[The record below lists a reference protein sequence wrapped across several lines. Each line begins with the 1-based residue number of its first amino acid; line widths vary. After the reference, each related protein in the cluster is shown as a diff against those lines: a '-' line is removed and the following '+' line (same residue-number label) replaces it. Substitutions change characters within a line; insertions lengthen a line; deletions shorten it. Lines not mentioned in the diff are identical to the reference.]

1 MSKRLKIFSAIG
13 ITVLAIGAVA
23 LAYKI
28 DTEKYPTL
36 HPADQNLTFQGN
48 DNANA
53 PVANVNANVNVN
65 APAAPSGFGNDVAYA
80 APEAVI
86 DPAVAKD
93 FSMSD
98 VKNIAAMEQA
108 YGFKFS
114 AAELKMLAANKFVI
128 KDLTDTT
135 IRPVPYR
142 NPDSDREFSD
152 LYSTVSGNT
161 DYKERKA
168 ENAVFYSAD
177 VFTNAYNNI
186 YTELLKEMENTVFYP
201 AMTDLSKQFYEAAD
215 EHLGAATTASDKN
228 KWTKVRNYFA
238 VPYAIFETAAQP
250 LSAASYSNPDGSEK
264 DPAKVQADFTQQ
276 DGAVDTYDNAA
287 IFVDKLDL
295 DNDDKAL
302 VLADLKTA
310 YDASG
315 LNAPA
320 IFAKEYSDYADQVG
334 IDFKVDFT
342 QFTPRAT
349 YTSSSLRR
357 AYFRGMKWYIMLP
370 FFVKSAD
377 LTNYAFGISQLM
389 AENPAQAKDY
399 DRLESAIDFMVGGS
413 DDLMPV
419 DYLKALD
426 AAKNAPDKEAAI
438 MDYLTKAHN
447 PKIKDM
453 QANYPTVGEVQSA
466 DVLLDTKGMRFF
478 SGKFILDSYWTGQLT
493 QGDEANKPGY
503 DQKLPPMASSL
514 EVMGLLGSDYA
525 KSQIHKL
532 DFYKPT
538 NSRAIDKA
546 MKDLAAEN
554 ATYTDADW
562 MKNLYTGWLWTIKG
576 LFDWQKT
583 NAKSLP
589 PFMQSVAWQAKVL
602 QNASG
607 FWTEL
612 RHATILYAKQSFAER
627 GGGDGGGCDNR
638 KVPEPPKGYIEP
650 QLLAYQRLSYLAKKT
665 DAGLTEQGYKLNN
678 QYPLKSFIAMMD
690 TVIDYSQRELA
701 DAKLN
706 EKVVSVTNTDPNDPT
721 NSCTTNSIDGT
732 SDWENIRKVLTQDIS
747 DALPVPVEGPVLF
760 AKDKRAAIL
769 ADVHTGG
776 DSDNPTRILYEGTGV
791 PYVIFTAVD
800 DANGP
805 RLTVGFTY
813 SHYEFTKLY
822 GGQRMTDEDWQT
834 NFYKPGDTYNAF
846 DYVAKSLK
854 PAVNYWYKILFAGK

>member
-1 MSKRLKIFSAIG
+1 MSKGLKIFSIVG
-13 ITVLAIGAVA
+13 IAVLAVGAVA
-23 LAYKI
+23 LVYKI
-28 DTEKYPTL
+28 DTEKFPTL
-36 HPADQNLTFQGN
+36 HPADQTVALQGN
-48 DNANA
+48 ENANA
-53 PVANVNANVNVN
+53 PAANVNAPVTT
-65 APAAPSGFGNDVAYA
+65 PDGFGNRVAYA
-80 APEAVI
+80 APPAAI
-86 DPAVAKD
+86 NAAVAKD
-93 FSMSD
+93 FSLSD
-98 VKNIAAMEQA
+98 VKNIAVMEKA

-114 AAELKMLAANKFVI
+114 AAELKLLAANKFVI
-128 KDLTDTT
+128 KDLADTT
-135 IRPVPYR
+135 IRPISYR
-142 NPDSDREFSD
+142 EPNADREFSD
-152 LYSTVSGNT
+152 LYYAVSGNT
-161 DYKERKA
+161 DYKLRRP

-201 AMTDLSKQFYEAAD
+201 AMTDLSKKFYEAAD
-215 EHLGAATTASDKN
+215 EHLGAAANAADKA

-250 LSAASYSNPDGSEK
+250 LNAASYSNADGSAK
-264 DPAKVQADFTQQ
+264 DPAQVQADFTKE
-276 DGAVDTYDNAA
+276 DGTVDTYDNAA
-287 IFVDKLDL
+287 TFVGKLDL
-295 DNDDKAL
+295 GSADKAV
-302 VLADLKTA
+302 VLADLKNA

-315 LNAPA
+315 LHVPEV
-320 IFAKEYSDYADQVG
+320 FAKEYSDYADKVG
-334 IDFKVDFT
+334 IDFKVDFS

-377 LTNYAFGISQLM
+377 LTNYAFGLSQLM

-399 DRLESAIDFMVGGS
+399 DRLEAAIDFLVGGS

-426 AAKNAPDKEAAI
+426 VAKNAPDKEAAI
-438 MDYLTKAHN
+438 MSYLTKAHN

-453 QANYPTVGEVQSA
+453 QANYPEVGVVQSA
-466 DVLLDTKGMRFF
+466 DVLLNTKGMRFF

-493 QGDEANKPGY
+493 QGDEALKPGY

-525 KSQIHKL
+525 KSQIPKL
-532 DFYKPT
+532 DFYKPS
-538 NSRAIDKA
+538 NAHAIDKA

-583 NAKSLP
+583 NLKSLP
-589 PFMQSVAWQAKVL
+589 PFMQSLAWQAKVL

-612 RHATILYAKQSFAER
+612 RHATILYAKQSFAEKG
-627 GGGDGGGCDNR
+627 GGGDGCDDR
-638 KVPEPPKGYIEP
+638 KVPEPPKGYVEP
-650 QLLAYQRLSYLAKKT
+650 QLLAYARLSYLAKKT
-665 DAGLTEQGYKLNN
+665 DAGLTEQGYRLSN
-678 QYPLKSFIAMMD
+678 QFPLQRFIAMMD
-690 TVIDYSQRELA
+690 TVIEYSQKELA

-706 EKVVSVTNTDPNDPT
+706 EKVVSVTNADPSDPAK
-721 NSCTTNSIDGT
+721 SCTTNSIDGT
-732 SDWENIRKVLTQDIS
+732 SDWENIRKVLTMDLVDS
-747 DALPVPVEGPVLF
+747 LPVPVEGPVLF
-760 AKDKRAAIL
+760 AKDKRAAII
-769 ADVHTGG
+769 ADVHTGQ
-776 DSDNPTRILYEGTGV
+776 DSSYPLHILYEGTGV
-791 PYVIFTAVD
+791 PYVIFTAVE

-813 SHYEFTKLY
+813 SHYEFTKEY
-822 GGQRMTDEDWQT
+822 GGQRMTDEDWQK
-834 NFYKPGDTYNAF
+834 NFYKPGDTFDAF
-846 DYVAKSLK
+846 NDVAKSLK

>member
-1 MSKRLKIFSAIG
+1 MSKGFKIFTIVG
-13 ITVLAIGAVA
+13 IVILAAGAVA
-23 LAYKI
+23 MSYKM
-28 DTEKYPTL
+28 DKDKFSTLRPTNQ
-36 HPADQNLTFQGN
+36 PVAVSGN
-48 DNANA
+48 ENA
-53 PVANVNANVNVN
+53 PKPETNTN
-65 APAAPSGFGNDVAYA
+65 APAANVTGFGENVVYTAPTVKINADVS
-80 APEAVI
+80 
-86 DPAVAKD
+86 KD
-93 FSMSD
+93 FNVSD
-98 VKNIAAMEQA
+98 IKNIAVMEKA

-114 AAELKMLAANKFVI
+114 AAELKLLAANKFVI

-135 IRPVPYR
+135 IKPISYR
-142 NPDSDREFSD
+142 EPNADREFSD
-152 LYSTVSGNT
+152 LYYAVSGNT
-161 DYKERKA
+161 DYKLRQP

-177 VFTNAYNNI
+177 VFTNTYNNI

-201 AMTDLSKQFYEAAD
+201 AMTDLSKKFYEAAD
-215 EHLGAATTASDKN
+215 EHLGAATTAADKA
-228 KWTKVRNYFA
+228 KWTKIRNYFA

-250 LSAASYSNPDGSEK
+250 LSAASYINPDGSQK
-264 DPAKVQADFTQQ
+264 DPVKVQADFTQQ
-276 DGAVDTYDNAA
+276 DGAVDTYANAA
-287 IFVDKLDL
+287 IFLDKLDL
-295 DNDDKAL
+295 DNADKTV
-302 VLADLKTA
+302 VLADLKKA

-315 LNAPA
+315 LYAPE
-320 IFAKEYSDYADQVG
+320 IFAKEYSDYADKVG
-334 IDFKVDFT
+334 IDFKVDFS

-438 MDYLTKAHN
+438 MEYLTKAHN

-453 QANYPTVGEVQSA
+453 QANYPSVGEVQSA
-466 DVLLDTKGMRFF
+466 DVLVDTKGMRFF

-493 QGDEANKPGY
+493 QGDEAPKPGY

-525 KSQIHKL
+525 KTQIPKL

-546 MKDLAAEN
+546 MKDLATEN

-583 NAKSLP
+583 NAKLLP
-589 PFMQSVAWQAKVL
+589 PFMQSLAWQAKVL

-612 RHATILYAKQSFAER
+612 RHATILYAKQSFAELG
-627 GGGDGGGCDNR
+627 GGGDGCDAR

-650 QLLAYQRLSYLAKKT
+650 QLLAYERLSYLAKKT
-665 DAGLTEQGYKLNN
+665 DAGLTEQGYRLSN
-678 QYPLKSFIAMMD
+678 QDPLKAFVAMMD
-690 TVIDYSQRELA
+690 TVIDYSQKELA
-701 DAKLN
+701 NAKFN
-706 EKVVSVTNTDPNDPT
+706 EKVVSVTNVDPSDPN

-732 SDWENIRKVLTQDIS
+732 SDWENIRKVLTQDLVES
-747 DALPVPVEGPVLF
+747 LPVPVEGPVLF

-769 ADVHTGG
+769 ADVHTGE
-776 DSDNPTRILYEGTGV
+776 DSSYPLHILYEGTGV
-791 PYVIFTAVD
+791 PYVIFTAVE

-813 SHYEFTKLY
+813 SHYEFTKPY
-822 GGQRMTDEDWQT
+822 GGQRMTDEDWQK

-854 PAVNYWYKILFAGK
+854 PAVNYWYSILFAGK

>member
-1 MSKRLKIFSAIG
+1 M
-13 ITVLAIGAVA
+13 
-23 LAYKI
+23 
-28 DTEKYPTL
+28 
-36 HPADQNLTFQGN
+36 
-48 DNANA
+48 
-53 PVANVNANVNVN
+53 
-65 APAAPSGFGNDVAYA
+65 
-80 APEAVI
+80 
-86 DPAVAKD
+86 
-93 FSMSD
+93 
-98 VKNIAAMEQA
+98 
-108 YGFKFS
+108 
-114 AAELKMLAANKFVI
+114 
-128 KDLTDTT
+128 
-135 IRPVPYR
+135 
-142 NPDSDREFSD
+142 
-152 LYSTVSGNT
+152 
-161 DYKERKA
+161 
-168 ENAVFYSAD
+168 
-177 VFTNAYNNI
+177 
-186 YTELLKEMENTVFYP
+186 
-201 AMTDLSKQFYEAAD
+201 
-215 EHLGAATTASDKN
+215 
-228 KWTKVRNYFA
+228 
-238 VPYAIFETAAQP
+238 
-250 LSAASYSNPDGSEK
+250 
-264 DPAKVQADFTQQ
+264 
-276 DGAVDTYDNAA
+276 
-287 IFVDKLDL
+287 
-295 DNDDKAL
+295 
-302 VLADLKTA
+302 
-310 YDASG
+310 
-315 LNAPA
+315 NAPA

-525 KSQIHKL
+525 KSQIPKL

-627 GGGDGGGCDNR
+627 GGGDGGCDNR

-706 EKVVSVTNTDPNDPT
+706 EKVVSITNTDPNDPT

-769 ADVHTGG
+769 ADVHTGQ
-776 DSDNPTRILYEGTGV
+776 DSNYPPHILYEGTGV

-813 SHYEFTKLY
+813 SHYEFTKPY

>member
-1 MSKRLKIFSAIG
+1 MSKGLKIFSVVG
-13 ITVLAIGAVA
+13 IVIIAAGAVA
-23 LAYKI
+23 LAYKV
-28 DTEKYPTL
+28 DKEKFPTL
-36 HPADQNLTFQGN
+36 HPFDQNIAVQTN
-48 DNANA
+48 E
-53 PVANVNANVNVN
+53 NANVPEEN
-65 APAAPSGFGNDVAYA
+65 ANTNTNTNTPTATPSGFGNDVAYS
-80 APEAVI
+80 APDAKI
-86 DPAVAKD
+86 DPAVSKD
-93 FSMSD
+93 FNVGD
-98 VKNIAAMEQA
+98 IKNIADMEKA

-114 AAELKMLAANKFVI
+114 AVELKMLAANKFVI
-128 KDLTDTT
+128 KDMTDTS
-135 IRPVPYR
+135 IRPSSGR
-142 NPDSDREFSD
+142 REDDREFSD
-152 LYSTVSGNT
+152 LYGTVSGPN
-161 DYKERKA
+161 DYKARA
-168 ENAVFYSAD
+168 PQNAVFYSAD

-201 AMTDLSKQFYEAAD
+201 AMTDLSKQFYNAAD
-215 EHLGAATTASDKN
+215 AHLAAATTASDKN
-228 KWTKVRNYFA
+228 KWTKIRNYFV

-250 LSAASYSNPDGSEK
+250 LSADSYRNPDGSEK
-264 DPAKVQADFTQQ
+264 DPAKVQADYQKQ
-276 DGAVDTYDNAA
+276 DATVDTYDNAA
-287 IFVDKLDL
+287 AFVEKMELD
-295 DNDDKAL
+295 DVSKKA
-302 VLADLKTA
+302 VLSDLKNA
-310 YDASG
+310 YDAA
-315 LNAPA
+315 NAVTPA
-320 IFAKEYSDYADQVG
+320 IFFKEYKDYADKTK
-334 IDFKVDFT
+334 IDFQVDFT

-389 AENPAQAKDY
+389 AENPVQAKDY

-426 AAKNAPDKEAAI
+426 AAKNAPDKEAMI

-447 PKIKDM
+447 PKIKDLP
-453 QANYPTVGEVQSA
+453 AYYPSVGEVQSA

-493 QGDEANKPGY
+493 QGDEAPKPGY

-525 KSQIHKL
+525 KSQIPKL

-546 MKDLAAEN
+546 MKDLATEN

-583 NAKSLP
+583 NLKSLP
-589 PFMQSVAWQAKVL
+589 QFMQSVAWQAKVL

-612 RHATILYAKQSFAER
+612 RHATILYAKQSFAEL
-627 GGGDGGGCDNR
+627 GGGGPGCDPR
-638 KVPEPPKGYIEP
+638 KVPAPPKGYVEP
-650 QLLAYQRLSYLAKKT
+650 QLLAYARLIYLAKKT

-678 QYPLKSFIAMMD
+678 LGPLENFITLMG
-690 TVIDYSQRELA
+690 TIQDYAKKELQN
-701 DAKLN
+701 AKFD
-706 EKVVSVTNTDPNDPT
+706 EKVISSTGPDPDNADKT
-721 NSCTTNSIDGT
+721 CTTYSIDGS
-732 SDWENIRKVLTQDIS
+732 SDWENIRLVITNGLMS
-747 DALPVPVEGPVLF
+747 SLPVPVEGPVLF

-776 DSDNPTRILYEGTGV
+776 DQANPRRILYEGIGV
-791 PYVIFTAVD
+791 PYVIFTAVE

-822 GGQRMTDEDWQT
+822 GGQRMTDEDWQK
-834 NFYKPGDTYNAF
+834 NFYKDGDTFDAF
-846 DYVAKSLK
+846 NYVAKSLK